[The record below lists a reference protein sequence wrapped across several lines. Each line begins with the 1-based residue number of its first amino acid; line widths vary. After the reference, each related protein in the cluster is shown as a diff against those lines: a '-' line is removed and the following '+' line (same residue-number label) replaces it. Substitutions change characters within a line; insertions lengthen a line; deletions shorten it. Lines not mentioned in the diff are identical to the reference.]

1 MTLNDPRTSRLA
13 FAGVAAL
20 TVLTWYALPDAV
32 RSRRA
37 RTVIKAGL
45 LGVTAAGAAMI
56 PQVFPEERQLKP
68 DLRIDIDLSGPA
80 RAAVAVGAT
89 AVATVATIWFEKAI
103 YARGER
109 KRARGVRCAHTPAA
123 AAMALATGAS
133 GGAGVEP
140 EHGLI
145 ACRTLAKRISPS
157 GSEAASTVRSR

>member
-1 MTLNDPRTSRLA
+1 MTLDDPRTSRLA

-68 DLRIDIDLSGPA
+68 DLRIDLPGPA
-80 RAAVAVGAT
+80 RAALAVGAT

-123 AAMALATGAS
+123 AAMALATGA
-133 GGAGVEP
+133 AA
-140 EHGLI
+140 LI
-145 ACRTLAKRISPS
+145 DWTKLA
-157 GSEAASTVRSR
+157 SRVAKN

>member
-56 PQVFPEERQLKP
+56 PQVFPEERQFKP
-68 DLRIDIDLSGPA
+68 DLRIDLSGPA

-123 AAMALATGAS
+123 AAMALATGAAALVDWTKLASRLFAVRDRPFGYS
-133 GGAGVEP
+133 GGDPVHAGQ
-140 EHGLI
+140 
-145 ACRTLAKRISPS
+145 
-157 GSEAASTVRSR
+157 

>member
-1 MTLNDPRTSRLA
+1 MQVSMTLNDPRTSRLA

-68 DLRIDIDLSGPA
+68 DLRIDLPRPA
-80 RAAVAVGAT
+80 RAALAVGAT

-123 AAMALATGAS
+123 AAMALATGA
-133 GGAGVEP
+133 AA
-140 EHGLI
+140 LI
-145 ACRTLAKRISPS
+145 DWTKLA
-157 GSEAASTVRSR
+157 SRVAKN

>member
-1 MTLNDPRTSRLA
+1 MTMDDPRTRRLV
-13 FAGVAAL
+13 FAGVSAL

-68 DLRIDIDLSGPA
+68 DLRIDLSGPA

-133 GGAGVEP
+133 GGGRRRARAWAHRVS
-140 EHGLI
+140 HVSQANL
-145 ACRTLAKRISPS
+145 S
-157 GSEAASTVRSR
+157 VR

>member
-68 DLRIDIDLSGPA
+68 DLRIDLPGPA
-80 RAAVAVGAT
+80 RAALAVGAT

-123 AAMALATGAS
+123 AAMALATGA
-133 GGAGVEP
+133 AA
-140 EHGLI
+140 LI
-145 ACRTLAKRISPS
+145 DWTKLA
-157 GSEAASTVRSR
+157 SRVAKN